1 MIVDTS
7 AIVAVVLR
15 ETGFQAV
22 LDCFD
27 GDDPLAVGAPT
38 LTESALVLS
47 TRLGRDARPKLARL
61 LQEYEIA
68 IVPFAAAHWDE
79 ATEAFLRFG
88 KGRHP
93 AALNYGDCMSYAVAK
108 LAGQPLLCL
117 GRDFAQTD
125 LSVVPLLLPGG

>member
-15 ETGFQAV
+15 EPGFQAV
-22 LDCFD
+22 VDCLE
-27 GDDPLAVGAPT
+27 GDEPVAVGAPT
-38 LTESALVLS
+38 LTEAALVLS
-47 TRLGRDARPKLARL
+47 ARLDRDARPKLARL

-108 LAGQPLLCL
+108 LADQPLLCV

-125 LSVVPLLLPGG
+125 LSLVPLS

>member
-15 ETGFQAV
+15 ESGFQAV
-22 LDCFD
+22 VECLE

-38 LTESALVLS
+38 LTEASLVLS
-47 TRLGRDARPKLARL
+47 ARLDRDARPKLARF

-68 IVPFAAAHWDE
+68 VVSFGVAHWDE
-79 ATEAFLRFG
+79 ATEAFMRFG

-93 AALNYGDCMSYAVAK
+93 AGLNYGDCMSYAVAK
-108 LAGQPLLCL
+108 LADQPLLCL

-125 LSVVPLLLPGG
+125 LVLVPLT

>member
-1 MIVDTS
+1 MILDTS

-15 ETGFQAV
+15 ESGFQAV
-22 LDCFD
+22 LDRLE
-27 GDDPLAVGAPT
+27 GAEPLAVGAPT
-38 LTESALVLS
+38 LTEAALVLS
-47 TRLGRDARPKLARL
+47 VRLARDARPKLARL

-88 KGRHP
+88 KSRHP
-93 AALNYGDCMSYAVAK
+93 AGLNYGDCMSYAVAK

-117 GRDFAQTD
+117 GQDFVRTD
-125 LSVVPLLLPGG
+125 LSLVPLTQVG

>member
-7 AIVAVVLR
+7 AIVAIVLR
-15 ETGFQAV
+15 EPGSQAV
-22 LDCFD
+22 LDCLEGAD
-27 GDDPLAVGAPT
+27 SLAVGAPT

-47 TRLGRDARPKLARL
+47 ARLGRDARPRLARL
-61 LQEYEIA
+61 LQEYEIT

-93 AALNYGDCMSYAVAK
+93 AALNFGDCMTYAVAK
-108 LAGQPLLCL
+108 LADQPLLCL
-117 GRDFAQTD
+117 GRDFVHTD
-125 LSVVPLLLPGG
+125 LRLQPPTAPE